1 MEDHAILTAAVAA
14 SSSKMQIFF
23 VLLEIFFIAVAVG
36 LVLYVAMVAAV
47 VRELNKWGRDMD
59 KRAALGE
66 REHQERVIA
75 FELDARRRAEDHE
88 RFMKRLNAR
97 RR

>member
-1 MEDHAILTAAVAA
+1 MEYFAIFAAAVAA

-23 VLLEIFFIAVAVG
+23 NLLAGGMILVAG
-36 LVLYVAMVAAV
+36 CLVLYVAMAVAVIRKLEA
-47 VRELNKWGRDMD
+47 WGCDMD
-59 KRAALGE
+59 KRAALWE
-66 REHQERVIA
+66 REHQEDMISL
-75 FELDARRRAEDHE
+75 EMDARRRRKDHE

>member
-1 MEDHAILTAAVAA
+1 MEYSAIFAAAVAA

-23 VLLEIFFIAVAVG
+23 ILVAGG
-36 LVLYVAMVAAV
+36 LILYVAMVVAV
-47 VRELNKWGRDMD
+47 FRELHRWGRDMN

-66 REHQERVIA
+66 REHQERMIA
-75 FELDARRRAEDHE
+75 SMMRREDHE
-88 RFMKRLNAR
+88 RFMKRLDAR